1 MSVKECVMSAVATA
15 GIEGI
20 SARYA
25 AQIQELLYMQAVKRM
40 VAEQEAARA
49 QADAQRNAF
58 IESLRA
64 MDAIEEPVKVEV
76 DPETV
81 KAAVE
86 TAEPAKQPEPKEAP
100 PTTVAPA
107 QLFDETV

>member
-1 MSVKECVMSAVATA
+1 MSAVATA
-15 GIEGI
+15 GIVGI

-25 AQIQELLYMQAVKRM
+25 AQIQELLYVQAIKRM

-49 QADAQRNAF
+49 KADAQRNTF

-76 DPETV
+76 DPETA
-81 KAAVE
+81 KAAAE
-86 TAEPAKQPEPKEAP
+86 TAEPGKQSEPHEAP
-100 PTTVAPA
+100 AATATVAPA
-107 QLFDETV
+107 QIFDVQA